1 MTPRHNED
9 AQLLTIYIGES
20 DKWCGRP
27 LYATIVETLKAEGIA
42 GATVVRGVA
51 GFGAHSHIHM
61 ASILRLSEDLPLCIQ
76 VVDKPEKIAH
86 AIDLVGPM
94 VTEGL
99 VAVEDIQVLK
109 YTDRLAN

>member
-1 MTPRHNED
+1 MAPRIREEL
-9 AQLLTIYIGES
+9 QLLTIYMGER
-20 DKWCGRP
+20 DKWRGRP
-27 LYATIVETLKAEGIA
+27 LYATIVETLKEEGIA

-51 GFGAHSHIHM
+51 GFGAHRHIHT
-61 ASILRLSEDLPLCIQ
+61 ASILRLSEDLPLCIH

-99 VAVEDIQVLK
+99 IVVKDIQALK
-109 YTDRLAN
+109 YTH